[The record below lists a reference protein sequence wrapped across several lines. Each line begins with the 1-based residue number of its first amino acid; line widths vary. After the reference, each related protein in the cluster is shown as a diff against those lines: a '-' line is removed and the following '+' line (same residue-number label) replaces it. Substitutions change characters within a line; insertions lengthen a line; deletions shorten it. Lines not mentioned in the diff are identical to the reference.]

1 MRGRWCRAVAS
12 RWFAVACA
20 IALMLACVIAPAVP
34 QEAAWA
40 EGAGESSDAA
50 AQPTRVVRVAFPQQE
65 NVAWTDDAGRRSG
78 YLYEYLERMAQ
89 HTGWEYE
96 FVPIEGDAASA
107 FDAACSML
115 ANGEV
120 DLIGGMYAAE
130 GVDDRFLLSNDSYA
144 MLEVELQVPVEQVV
158 NPVSAAEASGTLRV
172 AVTDGSRLIEDAQ
185 RYCDARHIDL
195 QPVTC
200 VDRDDQLQAVRDGR
214 ADAVLATS
222 MGSSKGVRS
231 AARLAARPVCFATS
245 AGDEALMAELNGAMT
260 SISCGDPQ
268 FWTELYAKYFS
279 SSAGELVLTDDERAY
294 VEHAAPI
301 RVGVLRDQAPYQY
314 EEDGELKGVA
324 VDLLAVVAEKTGLTF
339 EYVGV
344 DSNADLAEKQAQGLI
359 DLQACAAFDYD
370 AAREAGV
377 SLTQPYVRASYVL
390 VMNEHV
396 GESDLAG
403 KRLALSATSTYN
415 GMFVG
420 DVHRFDSVADCLRAV
435 VDGRADYTY
444 LDEYVVQ
451 YYLNTPDFD
460 NLKLAPQTHDPRQ
473 MSFGVVKGADG
484 RLLSILDKTI
494 GSFAETETQ
503 AVINGNVLHNVDFSI
518 ADYVRVHPLEA
529 FGAIAFFVAI
539 VLVLVLGLLYQRSRS
554 QAKSALDLKKRM
566 RLYAL
571 TDDYFYEYD
580 CRTKKL
586 VVTSPAHAE
595 TPMETAAYD
604 LSVPSSCDEEGRRR
618 CVFMEAACSGEPKET
633 ELHIRTARGGT
644 HWVRISAEP
653 VSDEASRR
661 TFVIG
666 RIELIDDERREK
678 DLLLKKAER
687 DSLTQV
693 LNAEATQ
700 ARVKE
705 RLAALQA
712 GRRGCLMVVDV
723 DRFKEVNDTF
733 GHLEGDAVLRDV
745 ARLLQEASG
754 EEAVVGRPGGDEF
767 MVYREMSSDD
777 AALEDACE
785 ALRRAVRN
793 HAFSVSSPI
802 TLSVGAALSC
812 GDEPFEELYR
822 RADEALYVAKREG
835 RDRFHIA

>member
-1 MRGRWCRAVAS
+1 
-12 RWFAVACA
+12 
-20 IALMLACVIAPAVP
+20 
-34 QEAAWA
+34 
-40 EGAGESSDAA
+40 
-50 AQPTRVVRVAFPQQE
+50 
-65 NVAWTDDAGRRSG
+65 
-78 YLYEYLERMAQ
+78 
-89 HTGWEYE
+89 
-96 FVPIEGDAASA
+96 
-107 FDAACSML
+107 ML

-268 FWTELYAKYFS
+268 FWTGYAKYFS

-484 RLLSILDKTI
+484 PAVHSRQDHRVVCGNGNAGRHQRERAAQRGFLNRRLRSRPSARSVRSDSVLRRHRAGAGAGPAVPTLALAGEVGARPQEAHAAVRAHRRLLLRIRLPHEEAGRHQPRTRR
-494 GSFAETETQ
+494 
-503 AVINGNVLHNVDFSI
+503 N
-518 ADYVRVHPLEA
+518 ADGDGRVRSVRS
-529 FGAIAFFVAI
+529 FFV
-539 VLVLVLGLLYQRSRS
+539 R
-554 QAKSALDLKKRM
+554 
-566 RLYAL
+566 
-571 TDDYFYEYD
+571 
-580 CRTKKL
+580 
-586 VVTSPAHAE
+586 
-595 TPMETAAYD
+595 
-604 LSVPSSCDEEGRRR
+604 
-618 CVFMEAACSGEPKET
+618 
-633 ELHIRTARGGT
+633 
-644 HWVRISAEP
+644 
-653 VSDEASRR
+653 
-661 TFVIG
+661 
-666 RIELIDDERREK
+666 
-678 DLLLKKAER
+678 
-687 DSLTQV
+687 
-693 LNAEATQ
+693 
-700 ARVKE
+700 
-705 RLAALQA
+705 
-712 GRRGCLMVVDV
+712 
-723 DRFKEVNDTF
+723 
-733 GHLEGDAVLRDV
+733 
-745 ARLLQEASG
+745 
-754 EEAVVGRPGGDEF
+754 
-767 MVYREMSSDD
+767 
-777 AALEDACE
+777 
-785 ALRRAVRN
+785 
-793 HAFSVSSPI
+793 
-802 TLSVGAALSC
+802 
-812 GDEPFEELYR
+812 
-822 RADEALYVAKREG
+822 
-835 RDRFHIA
+835 